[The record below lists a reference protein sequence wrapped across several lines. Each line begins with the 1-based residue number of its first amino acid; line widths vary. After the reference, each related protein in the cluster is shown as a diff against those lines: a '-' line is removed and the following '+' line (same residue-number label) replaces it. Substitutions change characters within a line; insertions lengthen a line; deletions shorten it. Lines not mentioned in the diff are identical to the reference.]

1 MEFIPAQPRH
11 LEEICVIMEQ
21 ARAQLRRLG
30 LDQWQKGYPSREVWE
45 QDIRDR
51 AAWLAA
57 EGEQVLGAFMFQT
70 APEEAYDV
78 IDGSWLTRRPY
89 ASIHRV
95 CVRDGSKGRG
105 VAGAMF
111 AHGFELARQAG
122 FDSVRIDTHPE
133 NRPMRRALEKAG
145 FVLCGTIR
153 LVRGGEKGDLRL
165 AYERV
170 L

>member
-1 MEFIPAQPRH
+1 
-11 LEEICVIMEQ
+11 
-21 ARAQLRRLG
+21 
-30 LDQWQKGYPSREVWE
+30 
-45 QDIRDR
+45 
-51 AAWLAA
+51 
-57 EGEQVLGAFMFQT
+57 MFQT

-78 IDGSWLTRRPY
+78 IDGSWLTRGPY

>member
-78 IDGSWLTRRPY
+78 IDGSWLTGGPY
-89 ASIHRV
+89 ASIGAHRHPSGEPAHAPGAGEGRL
-95 CVRDGSKGRG
+95 CTLRHHPPCKGRREG
-105 VAGAMF
+105 RPAPGLRAGAVTP
-111 AHGFELARQAG
+111 GPR
-122 FDSVRIDTHPE
+122 
-133 NRPMRRALEKAG
+133 EK
-145 FVLCGTIR
+145 L
-153 LVRGGEKGDLRL
+153 
-165 AYERV
+165 
-170 L
+170 